1 MRTVSYVDFKNRF
14 TSAIG
19 VDTLLTAEETALKRS
34 LNDRVRGAWTRS
46 KWPELINI
54 VTKTVSAV
62 SSATLKADRA
72 VQIDNASDLFDI
84 YAVWDKVPW
93 EDRTAR
99 QISYSLL
106 GGYLVLPA
114 DTSET
119 TVYVVGSK
127 VPANDYGDSRTITN
141 ATNASPIIVTSAS
154 HGLSTGDVITIEGV
168 VGNTNANAEWVITKI
183 DANSFSLDD
192 STGNAGYTSGGTFT
206 GSLPQFLER
215 HLLAA
220 CIAAFYV
227 ADGQNDKAQLENAT
241 AEEYLMQ
248 EIDRVE
254 RLQQQNRIVINSY
267 PALWPTVLISQ
278 TTV

>member
-1 MRTVSYVDFKNRF
+1 MRVVSYSDFKDRY

-19 VDTLLTAEETALKRS
+19 VDTLLAAEETALKRS

-46 KWPELINI
+46 KWPELINV
-54 VTKTVSAV
+54 VTKTVAAV
-62 SSATLKADRA
+62 SSATLKADKA
-72 VQIDNASDLFDI
+72 VQIDNASDLFDV

-93 EDRTAR
+93 EDQTAR

-119 TVYVVGSK
+119 TVYVVGSQ
-127 VPANDYGDSRTITN
+127 VPSNDYGG
-141 ATNASPIIVTSAS
+141 AVT
-154 HGLSTGDVITIEGV
+154 D
-168 VGNTNANAEWVITKI
+168 
-183 DANSFSLDD
+183 
-192 STGNAGYTSGGTFT
+192 
-206 GSLPQFLER
+206 LPQFLER
-215 HLLAA
+215 HLLSAA
-220 CIAAFYV
+220 IADHYRAE
-227 ADGQNDKAQLENAT
+227 AQNEKSNLEENK
-241 AEEYLMQ
+241 AEEYLLQ

-267 PALWPTVLISQ
+267 PAVWPTVLISQ

>member
-1 MRTVSYVDFKNRF
+1 MRTVSYADFKNRF

-46 KWPELINI
+46 KWPELINV
-54 VTKTVSAV
+54 VTKTVAAV

-72 VQIDNASDLFDI
+72 VQIDNAADLFDV

-119 TVYVVGSK
+119 TVYVVGSQ
-127 VPANDYGDSRTITN
+127 VPANDYGD
-141 ATNASPIIVTSAS
+141 
-154 HGLSTGDVITIEGV
+154 
-168 VGNTNANAEWVITKI
+168 
-183 DANSFSLDD
+183 
-192 STGNAGYTSGGTFT
+192 GTT
-206 GSLPQFLER
+206 TLPQFLER
-215 HLLAA
+215 HLLSAA
-220 CIAAFYV
+220 IADHYRAE
-227 ADGQNDKAQLENAT
+227 AQNEKSNLEENK
-241 AEEYLMQ
+241 AEEYLLQ

>member
-1 MRTVSYVDFKNRF
+1 MRTVSYADFKNRF

-46 KWPELINI
+46 KWPELLNI
-54 VTKTVSAV
+54 VTKSVAAV
-62 SSATLKADRA
+62 STGTMQADRA
-72 VQIDNASDLFDI
+72 VQIDNAADLFDV

-119 TVYVVGSK
+119 TVYVVGSQ
-127 VPANDYGDSRTITN
+127 VPANDYGD
-141 ATNASPIIVTSAS
+141 
-154 HGLSTGDVITIEGV
+154 
-168 VGNTNANAEWVITKI
+168 
-183 DANSFSLDD
+183 
-192 STGNAGYTSGGTFT
+192 GTT
-206 GSLPQFLER
+206 TLPQFLER
-215 HLLAA
+215 HLLAG
-220 CIAAFYV
+220 CIASYYV
-227 ADGQNDKAQLENAT
+227 SDGQNDKAAQEEAR
-241 AEEYLMQ
+241 AEEYLLH

-254 RLQQQNRIVINSY
+254 RLQAQNGIVMNSY
-267 PALWPTVLISQ
+267 PAGWPNLLITQ

>member
-1 MRTVSYVDFKNRF
+1 MRTVSYADFKNRF

-46 KWPELINI
+46 KWPELLG
-54 VTKTVSAV
+54 VVSKTVAAV
-62 SSATLKADRA
+62 NVSTPPHFVKADRA
-72 VQIDNASDLFDI
+72 VRIDNAADLFDV

-119 TVYVVGSK
+119 TVYVVGSQ
-127 VPANDYGDSRTITN
+127 VPANDYGD
-141 ATNASPIIVTSAS
+141 
-154 HGLSTGDVITIEGV
+154 
-168 VGNTNANAEWVITKI
+168 
-183 DANSFSLDD
+183 
-192 STGNAGYTSGGTFT
+192 GTT
-206 GSLPQFLER
+206 TLPQFLER
-215 HLLAA
+215 HLLAG
-220 CIAAFYV
+220 CIASYYV
-227 ADGQNDKAQLENAT
+227 SDGQNDKAAQEEAR
-241 AEEYLMQ
+241 AEEYLFH

-254 RLQQQNRIVINSY
+254 RLQSQNGIVMNSY
-267 PALWPTVLISQ
+267 PAGWPNLLITQ

>member
-1 MRTVSYVDFKNRF
+1 MRTVSYADFKNRF

-46 KWPELINI
+46 KWPELLG
-54 VTKTVSAV
+54 VVSKTVAAV
-62 SSATLKADRA
+62 NVSTPPHFVKADRA
-72 VQIDNASDLFDI
+72 VRIDNAADLFDV

-119 TVYVVGSK
+119 TVYVVGSQ
-127 VPANDYGDSRTITN
+127 VPSNDYGGSETN
-141 ATNASPIIVTSAS
+141 I
-154 HGLSTGDVITIEGV
+154 
-168 VGNTNANAEWVITKI
+168 
-183 DANSFSLDD
+183 
-192 STGNAGYTSGGTFT
+192 
-206 GSLPQFLER
+206 PQFLER

-220 CIAAFYV
+220 CIADYYV

-267 PALWPTVLISQ
+267 PAVWPTVLITQ

>member
-1 MRTVSYVDFKNRF
+1 MRVVSYSDFKNRYM
-14 TSAIG
+14 SAIG
-19 VDTLLTAEETALKRS
+19 VDTLLVPEEAALKRS

-46 KWPELINI
+46 KWPELINV
-54 VTKTVSAV
+54 VTATVAAV

-72 VQIDNASDLFDI
+72 VQIDNAADLFDV

-106 GGYLVLPA
+106 GGWLVLPA

-119 TVYVVGSK
+119 TVYVVGSQ
-127 VPANDYGDSRTITN
+127 VPSNDYGG
-141 ATNASPIIVTSAS
+141 AVT
-154 HGLSTGDVITIEGV
+154 D
-168 VGNTNANAEWVITKI
+168 
-183 DANSFSLDD
+183 
-192 STGNAGYTSGGTFT
+192 
-206 GSLPQFLER
+206 LPQFLER
-215 HLLAA
+215 HLLSAA
-220 CIAAFYV
+220 IADHYRAE
-227 ADGQNDKAQLENAT
+227 AQNEKSNLEENK
-241 AEEYLMQ
+241 AEEYLLQ

>member
-1 MRTVSYVDFKNRF
+1 MRTVSYADFKNRF

-46 KWPELINI
+46 KWPELLNV
-54 VTKTVSAV
+54 VTKTVAV
-62 SSATLKADRA
+62 VSTGTMQADRA
-72 VQIDNASDLFDI
+72 VQIDNAANLFDV

-119 TVYVVGSK
+119 TVYVVGSQ
-127 VPANDYGDSRTITN
+127 VPANDYGD
-141 ATNASPIIVTSAS
+141 
-154 HGLSTGDVITIEGV
+154 
-168 VGNTNANAEWVITKI
+168 
-183 DANSFSLDD
+183 
-192 STGNAGYTSGGTFT
+192 GTT
-206 GSLPQFLER
+206 TLPQFLER
-215 HLLAA
+215 HLLAG
-220 CIAAFYV
+220 CIASYYV
-227 ADGQNDKAQLENAT
+227 SDGQNDKAAQEEAR
-241 AEEYLMQ
+241 AEEYLFH

-254 RLQQQNRIVINSY
+254 RLQSQNGIVMNSY
-267 PALWPTVLISQ
+267 PAGWPNLLITQ

>member
-1 MRTVSYVDFKNRF
+1 MRTVSYADFKNRF

-46 KWPELINI
+46 KWPELINV
-54 VTKTVSAV
+54 VTATVAAV

-72 VQIDNASDLFDI
+72 VQIDNAADLFDV

-119 TVYVVGSK
+119 TVYVVGSQ
-127 VPANDYGDSRTITN
+127 VPSNDYGG
-141 ATNASPIIVTSAS
+141 AVT
-154 HGLSTGDVITIEGV
+154 D
-168 VGNTNANAEWVITKI
+168 
-183 DANSFSLDD
+183 
-192 STGNAGYTSGGTFT
+192 
-206 GSLPQFLER
+206 LPQFLER
-215 HLLAA
+215 HLLSAA
-220 CIAAFYV
+220 IADHYRAE
-227 ADGQNDKAQLENAT
+227 AQNEKSNLEENK
-241 AEEYLMQ
+241 AEEYLLQ

-267 PALWPTVLISQ
+267 PAVWPTVLISQ

>member
-1 MRTVSYVDFKNRF
+1 MRTVSYNAFRDRF

-19 VDTLLTAEETALKRS
+19 VDSLLTAEETALKRS
-34 LNDRVRGAWTRS
+34 LTDRVRGAWIRS
-46 KWPELINI
+46 KWPELINVI
-54 VTKTVSAV
+54 TKTVAAV

-72 VQIDNASDLFDI
+72 VQIDNAADLFDV

-93 EDRTAR
+93 EDDTAR

-119 TVYVVGSK
+119 TVYVVGSQ
-127 VPANDYGDSRTITN
+127 VPSDDYGGSETN
-141 ATNASPIIVTSAS
+141 I
-154 HGLSTGDVITIEGV
+154 
-168 VGNTNANAEWVITKI
+168 
-183 DANSFSLDD
+183 
-192 STGNAGYTSGGTFT
+192 
-206 GSLPQFLER
+206 PQFLER

-220 CIAAFYV
+220 CIADHYRAE
-227 ADGQNDKAQLENAT
+227 AQNEKSNLEEAR
-241 AEEYLMQ
+241 AEEYLLQ

-267 PALWPTVLISQ
+267 PAVWPTVLISQ

>member
-1 MRTVSYVDFKNRF
+1 MRVVSYSDFKNRYM
-14 TSAIG
+14 SAIG
-19 VDTLLTAEETALKRS
+19 VDTLLVPEEAALKRS

-54 VTKTVSAV
+54 VTKTVAAV

-72 VQIDNASDLFDI
+72 VQIDNAADLFDV

-119 TVYVVGSK
+119 TVYVVGSQ
-127 VPANDYGDSRTITN
+127 VPSNDYGG
-141 ATNASPIIVTSAS
+141 AVT
-154 HGLSTGDVITIEGV
+154 D
-168 VGNTNANAEWVITKI
+168 
-183 DANSFSLDD
+183 
-192 STGNAGYTSGGTFT
+192 
-206 GSLPQFLER
+206 LPQFLER
-215 HLLAA
+215 HLLSAA
-220 CIAAFYV
+220 IADHYRAE
-227 ADGQNDKAQLENAT
+227 AQNEKSNLEEAK
-241 AEEYLMQ
+241 AEEYLLQ

>member
-1 MRTVSYVDFKNRF
+1 MRTVSYADFKNRF

-34 LNDRVRGAWTRS
+34 LNDRVRGAWTRN
-46 KWPELINI
+46 KWPELLNV

-62 SSATLKADRA
+62 STGTMQADRA
-72 VQIDNASDLFDI
+72 VQIDNAANLFDV

-119 TVYVVGSK
+119 TVYVVGSQ
-127 VPANDYGDSRTITN
+127 VPANDYGD
-141 ATNASPIIVTSAS
+141 
-154 HGLSTGDVITIEGV
+154 
-168 VGNTNANAEWVITKI
+168 
-183 DANSFSLDD
+183 
-192 STGNAGYTSGGTFT
+192 GTT
-206 GSLPQFLER
+206 TLPQFLER
-215 HLLAA
+215 HLLAG
-220 CIAAFYV
+220 CIASYYV
-227 ADGQNDKAQLENAT
+227 SDGQNDKAAQEEAR
-241 AEEYLMQ
+241 AEEYLFH

-254 RLQQQNRIVINSY
+254 RLQSQNGIVMNSY
-267 PALWPTVLISQ
+267 PAGWPNLLITQ

>member
-1 MRTVSYVDFKNRF
+1 MRTVSYADFKNRF

-46 KWPELINI
+46 KWPELINV
-54 VTKTVSAV
+54 VTKTVAAV

-72 VQIDNASDLFDI
+72 VQIDNTSDLFDV

-119 TVYVVGSK
+119 TVYVVGSQ

-141 ATNASPIIVTSAS
+141 ATNATPIIVTSAS

-183 DANSFSLDD
+183 DANSFSLDG
-192 STGNAGYTSGGTFT
+192 SAGNAGYTSGGTFT

-215 HLLAA
+215 HLLSAA
-220 CIAAFYV
+220 IADHYRAE
-227 ADGQNDKAQLENAT
+227 AQNEKSNLEENK
-241 AEEYLMQ
+241 AEEYLLQ

-267 PALWPTVLISQ
+267 PALWPTVLITQ

>member
-54 VTKTVSAV
+54 VTKTVAAV

-72 VQIDNASDLFDI
+72 VQIDNASDLFDV

-127 VPANDYGDSRTITN
+127 VPSDDYG
-141 ATNASPIIVTSAS
+141 
-154 HGLSTGDVITIEGV
+154 
-168 VGNTNANAEWVITKI
+168 
-183 DANSFSLDD
+183 
-192 STGNAGYTSGGTFT
+192 GTET
-206 GSLPQFLER
+206 DLPQFLER

-220 CIAAFYV
+220 CIADYYV
-227 ADGQNDKAQLENAT
+227 ADGQNDKAQLENAY

-267 PALWPTVLISQ
+267 PALWPTVLITQ

>member
-1 MRTVSYVDFKNRF
+1 MRTVSYADFKNRF

-46 KWPELINI
+46 KWPELINV
-54 VTKTVSAV
+54 VTKTVAAV
-62 SSATLKADRA
+62 SSATLKADKA
-72 VQIDNASDLFDI
+72 VRIDDATDLFDV

-93 EDRTAR
+93 EDQTAR

-119 TVYVVGSK
+119 TVYVVGSQ
-127 VPANDYGDSRTITN
+127 VPSNDYG
-141 ATNASPIIVTSAS
+141 
-154 HGLSTGDVITIEGV
+154 G
-168 VGNTNANAEWVITKI
+168 AET
-183 DANSFSLDD
+183 D
-192 STGNAGYTSGGTFT
+192 
-206 GSLPQFLER
+206 LPQFLER
-215 HLLAA
+215 HLLSA
-220 CIAAFYV
+220 CIADHYRAE
-227 ADGQNDKAQLENAT
+227 AQNEKSNLEEAK
-241 AEEYLMQ
+241 AEEYLLQ

-267 PALWPTVLISQ
+267 PALWPTVLITQ